1 MQFELQPYLVAFFI
15 AKIQEG
21 GGGNSEKKTGK
32 ALLLKNLKEVIQI
45 SRNCPLNS
53 RKRQGGEKIAEHCK
67 SVCDK

>member
-1 MQFELQPYLVAFFI
+1 MNCSRIWLLFLLPKFRR
-15 AKIQEG
+15 

-32 ALLLKNLKEVIQI
+32 ALLLKNLREVIQI

-53 RKRQGGEKIAEHCK
+53 RKRQGGERIAEHCK